1 MAHSVEQWGEA
12 LQQQMP
18 RGRAWPR
25 DVDADLPKYVMGFAK
40 RLADLELSADQLL
53 LEMRPETTVQLL
65 PEWEEY
71 LGLPECDISGQSF
84 EQRRAAVVEK
94 YHRKGGL
101 QIWMIEQIAAALGF
115 NVKVTEQWPHHVLR
129 SVTYPIYP
137 ASTRF
142 ILRVDVYD
150 LPEER
155 FTVLDNVLVP
165 LRGTAP
171 LMLECVLNRLKL
183 AGFYYDFNYVIES

>member
-1 MAHSVEQWGEA
+1 MAHSIEEWDDS
-12 LQQQMP
+12 LLRQMP

-25 DVDADLPKYVMGFAK
+25 DPDAFLPKYVSGFAR
-40 RLADLELSADQLL
+40 RLAELELSADQLL

-101 QIWMIEQIAAALGF
+101 QTWMIEQIAAALGF

-165 LRGTAP
+165 LRGNAP
-171 LMLECVLNRLKL
+171 LVLECVLNRLKL
-183 AGFYYDFNYVIES
+183 AGFYYDFNYEV